1 MHNEFPNLFSP
12 MQVGNVVFRN
22 RIFCAPSNHDMQG
35 RENHPT
41 EAAITYYA
49 NKARGGAAMI
59 TCGSCKA
66 DPLDL
71 PPTLELRPAWNQY
84 NIHDKLN
91 LRYFAQQADAVHHFG
106 AKASL
111 ELFIGNNQMYSA
123 KSAKKRPFYMPS
135 DTVMPDGVTVPQMPV
150 EEMERIANAY
160 ADACENMVIAK
171 YDAVLIHGG
180 HGMFLE
186 QFISPLYNKRTDE
199 FGGSMSNRAKFPI
212 MILDAIRKRVGRE
225 LLIEYRIS
233 GSEYTPGGL
242 EIDECIEFLKLVEDK
257 IDLAHVSGGDA
268 SNGRTRS
275 IMHPSGFIE
284 ETPFRQWQ
292 RAVKQSGLKVPVVS
306 VGGVHDPKTAE
317 DIIAS
322 GDADF
327 VTTVRGLIA
336 DPDMP
341 RKAKSGRYEDIVPCV
356 RCFNCLDDHKDAR
369 FFSCTVNPA
378 IGREHHLPYWGNGG
392 VGESKNVVVIGGGP
406 AGMEAAIDAARYGH
420 KVTLYEKS
428 DVLGGNINFAK
439 HVKFKTG
446 LKKFRDYLVRQV
458 EKSDITVKMNTE
470 ATPELIRA
478 ENADV
483 VIAAV
488 GASPVVPP
496 IEGARGANVIN
507 AVEAYDMV
515 DSLPENIVV
524 IGGGQVGCETAL
536 HLAQSGKKVT
546 VLEMASKLAADA
558 MLTYRIPLMEGLEA
572 STSIITGG
580 KCEKITDTSVIYSDK
595 DGATHELKADKV
607 VIAVGMRAHLAEARS
622 FEDTAFDFRM
632 IGDCVRAR
640 NVKWAIREAYDAAME
655 IGGGF

>member
-1 MHNEFPNLFSP
+1 MQQFPHLFTP

-22 RIFCAPSNHDMQG
+22 RIFCAPSNHSMQG

-49 NKARGGAAMI
+49 NKARGGAALVI
-59 TCGSCKA
+59 CGSCKA
-66 DPLDL
+66 DPYDL
-71 PPTLELRPAWNQY
+71 PPVLPTRPVWNQY
-84 NIHDKLN
+84 NIHDKLG

-111 ELFIGNNQMYSA
+111 ELFIGCNQMYSA
-123 KSAKKRPFYMPS
+123 ESAKLRPFYMPS
-135 DTVMPDGVTVPQMPV
+135 ETTMPDGVVVPQMPV

-199 FGGSMSNRAKFPI
+199 FGGSMANRAKFPI
-212 MILDAIRKRVGRE
+212 MVLDAIRKRVGRE

-233 GSEYTPGGL
+233 GCEYTPGGL
-242 EIDECIEFLKLVEDK
+242 EIDDCIEFLKLVEDK

-292 RAVKQSGLKVPVVS
+292 RAVKQSGIKVPVVS

-336 DPDMP
+336 DPEMP
-341 RKAKSGRYEDIVPCV
+341 RKARSGRYEDIVPCV

-369 FFSCTVNPA
+369 FFSCTVNPS
-378 IGREHHLPYWGNGG
+378 IGREHHLPYWNCGKCD
-392 VGESKNVVVIGGGP
+392 ESKNVVVIGGGP
-406 AGMEAAIDAARYGH
+406 AGMKAAIDAAHYGH
-420 KVTLYEKS
+420 KVTLFEKN
-428 DVLGGNINFAK
+428 DVLGGNINFAEN
-439 HVKFKTG
+439 VKFKSG
-446 LKKFRDYLVRQV
+446 LWKFRNYLVRQV
-458 EKSDITVKMNTE
+458 EKSGVTVKLGTE
-470 ATPELIRA
+470 ATPELIKA
-478 ENADV
+478 EQPDV
-483 VIAAV
+483 VIAAL
-488 GASPVVPP
+488 GADPVIPP
-496 IEGARGANVIN
+496 IPGADGANVIT
-507 AVEAYDMV
+507 APMAYAMV
-515 DSLPENIVV
+515 DELPENIVV

-536 HLAQSGKKVT
+536 HLAQCGKKVT
-546 VLEMASKLAADA
+546 VLEMAKKVAADA
-558 MLTYRIPLMEGLEA
+558 MTTYRIPLVENLEA
-572 STSIITGG
+572 ETTIITGG
-580 KCEKITDTSVIYSDK
+580 KCEKITDTSVIYTDR
-595 DGATHELKADKV
+595 DGVEHTLPADKV
-607 VIAVGMRAHLAEARS
+607 IMAVGMKGHLGEART
-622 FEDTAFDFRM
+622 FESTAFDFRM
-632 IGDCVRAR
+632 IGDCVKAR
-640 NVKWAIREAYDAAME
+640 NVKWAMREAYDAAME